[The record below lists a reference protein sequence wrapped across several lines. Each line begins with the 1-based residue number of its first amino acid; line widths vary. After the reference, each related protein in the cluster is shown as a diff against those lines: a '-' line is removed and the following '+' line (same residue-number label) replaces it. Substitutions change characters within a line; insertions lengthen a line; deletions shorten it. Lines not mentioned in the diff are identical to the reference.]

1 MTNTQIRLLAFI
13 DKKIS
18 QGVEIIVIGR
28 NVHLRDFPDSVH
40 RLESLNKDPENIIE
54 RVCGAN
60 RRILHPNIKE
70 TEINNLDALESHCS
84 GAVIENSSNWIKRHP
99 LYSKTNESYQLISK
113 AKCFVAYLYEDD
125 IYESIDSIKLKWGG
139 SIVED
144 FFVTTGSELAHN
156 AGNTILAKNQTVII
170 YLSAY

>member
-1 MTNTQIRLLAFI
+1 MNDSNNALTKFI
-13 DKKIS
+13 EKIKS
-18 QGVEIIVIGR
+18 QGAEIIVIGA
-28 NVHLRDFPDSVH
+28 NASLRDLPSGVF
-40 RLESLNKDPENIIE
+40 RLTSLNEDPENIIE

-60 RRILHPNIKE
+60 TRILHPNIKE

-84 GAVIENSSNWIKRHP
+84 GAVIENGSIWIKRHP
-99 LYSKTNESYQLISK
+99 IYSKTNESYKLISK
-113 AKCFVAYLYEDD
+113 AKCFVAYLYEDN

-144 FFVTTGSELAHN
+144 FFVTTGSELALN
-156 AGNTILAKNQTVII
+156 AGNTILSQNQTVII